1 MPTPP
6 KTLMDLGW
14 GAVALFFFVLSIYY
28 IYRIVQAVKSGN
40 GDSGKRVPCIQS
52 PQLANIVTG
61 QTLQLKALERVED
74 DGADLKQNMATQTQL
89 MAQMARV
96 LEKISEC
103 AVRQEAR
110 SGK

>member
-1 MPTPP
+1 
-6 KTLMDLGW
+6 MDLGW

-28 IYRIVQAVKSGN
+28 IYRIVQAVKGN
-40 GDSGKRVPCIQS
+40 GDGKRVPCVQS
-52 PQLANIVTG
+52 PQLQAIVTN
-61 QTLQLKALERVED
+61 QTLQLKALDRVED